1 MATIKKRETALD
13 RVAKNGNKLSDCS
26 DELKADR
33 EVVLLAVK
41 NNGLAMYWANE
52 LFKVDK
58 EICLIAVANN
68 GYAYKDISP
77 EFQAL
82 REFVEPAVANIGYM
96 LEDVPDIYKNDREIV
111 LSAIASCDYAL
122 KFASAEICNDHQIA
136 LSAVEKCWFEYYY
149 ISPELKQDKEI
160 IIAAVNNYLNEDKQ
174 ERRWSDNPD
183 DITVKVL
190 YQDWLHD
197 YDVVTLLCN
206 VIKLD
211 LLNDEFR
218 NNRSLVEKYI
228 NADYI
233 NLMDIGD
240 SLKND
245 QELALMA
252 INNEH
257 YAAHYCSQELKNN
270 REFAKKAI
278 QIDGGSLLDVNK
290 KFRSDLELVI
300 LAVSQNGYLINSLPK
315 HMKFETNVLRAAL
328 HSKNARKVIYDYENY
343 YRHDYELEDEYLRVK
358 SIYDALAEDR
368 PNILN
373 SQIVKNI
380 TPAEYNINSRYHNHF
395 SPLAKIRFRILSI
408 ADYRHGSITL
418 QDNMILIKSNIVY
431 KPEQFTQ
438 YLNIHQ
444 TKNQWHFLKFMLSKN
459 DLTQYL
465 QAGQEIEICL
475 ADYEKVYL
483 SARSNYYEEQIRFNL
498 INQINIY
505 SENEILSKQPPLNE
519 LLWTNVV
526 GMTNHDADEKA
537 FITRVLGLSLVE
549 FTQEENQAEDQRL
562 ELIRLEKERV
572 EAEKQAKVITPEKC
586 QQIVEMRDIQKL
598 SWDKIGKHFNIA
610 DTTVQRHYKKTK
622 LQENSYSK
630 VDVK

>member
-1 MATIKKRETALD
+1 MMATIKKKETALD
-13 RVAKNGNKLSDCS
+13 RVAKNGGTLSNCS

-41 NNGLAMYWANE
+41 NNGTALCWANE
-52 LFKVDK
+52 LFKFDK

-68 GYAYKDISP
+68 GYAYNYISP

-96 LEDVPDIYKNDREIV
+96 LEDVPEIYKNDREIV

-122 KFASAEICNDHQIA
+122 KFASTEICNDHQIA

-174 ERRWSDNPD
+174 ERRWSSNPD

-197 YDVVTLLCN
+197 YDVVTSLCH
-206 VIKLD
+206 VIELA

-228 NADYI
+228 IADYI
-233 NLMDIGD
+233 NLADVGD

-278 QIDGGSLLDVNK
+278 QIDGGSLLSVNK

-315 HMKFETNVLRAAL
+315 HMKFKTEVLRAAL
-328 HSKNARKVIYDYENY
+328 YSKNARKVIYDYENY

-395 SPLAKIRFRILSI
+395 SPPAKIRFRILSI
-408 ADYRHGSITL
+408 ADYRHGSTTL
-418 QDNMILIKSNIVY
+418 EDNMVLIKSNIVY

-444 TKNQWHFLKFMLSKN
+444 TKNQWHFLKFSLSKN
-459 DLTQYL
+459 ELTQHL
-465 QAGQEIEICL
+465 QVGQEIEICL
-475 ADYEKVYL
+475 ADYEKAYL
-483 SARSNYYEEQIRFNL
+483 SNSRNYYDKQIRFNL
-498 INQINIY
+498 VNQINIY

-526 GMTNHDADEKA
+526 GMTNYDADEKA
-537 FITRVLGLSLVE
+537 FITRVLGLSLVK

-562 ELIRLEKERV
+562 ESIRLEQERI

-622 LQENSYSK
+622 LQENSNSK
-630 VDVK
+630 VI